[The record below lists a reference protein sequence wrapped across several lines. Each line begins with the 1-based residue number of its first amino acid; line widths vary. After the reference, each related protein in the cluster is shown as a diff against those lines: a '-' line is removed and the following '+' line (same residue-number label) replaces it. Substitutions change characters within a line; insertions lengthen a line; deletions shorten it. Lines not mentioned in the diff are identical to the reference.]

1 MPTTMV
7 ITTVI
12 TADLDVGVDV
22 ERVKNYTAA
31 YVRNREQ
38 HLVSKLTDQGV
49 EAQVTT
55 SILDINQLLDYLRL
69 HRQEA
74 PVAPAAQATA
84 TQPTVAMA
92 PALEPG
98 AMSEADFLAFT
109 LQQLRTG
116 DQAPTVHFSDA
127 ALAALEDEQIG
138 EEFSRTPFLY

>member
-12 TADLDVGVDV
+12 TADLDVEVDV

-31 YVRNREQ
+31 YVRSREQ

-69 HRQEA
+69 HRQ
-74 PVAPAAQATA
+74 AAHVSPTA
-84 TQPTVAMA
+84 QPTAA
-92 PALEPG
+92 PALDPA

-109 LQQLRTG
+109 LQHLRTG
-116 DQAPTVHFSDA
+116 DRAPDVHLSDA

-138 EEFSRTPFLY
+138 EEFSRMPFLY